1 MARVQSIKRKAD
13 TLHLQIARI
22 RSFYHLAYK
31 AVCYVFPTFSHL
43 RPRPFGNDLLSTTM
57 ASTKPLLVIGST
69 PVYGHI
75 MPLRSIAKFLIARG
89 YEVTFVSATH
99 FRPALE
105 EIGCD
110 YVPLEGYGD
119 FYEGDFERLFPERFE
134 LPQGPVQ
141 LAYDLEHVFMKVIP
155 SQHAA
160 MQKAIRKVSEAN
172 PGRPIVQITEGV
184 FQGGVPITKGAPGIK
199 PTASIGIGVIPMTLS
214 SIDLPP
220 FGPGLPPDSSPEG
233 RQRNVAMQKQTW
245 ETFFPNVVK
254 CWKEMM
260 LEIGAIPDDR
270 TPLDATYFA
279 PDRFIQMCVPS
290 AEYPRSDASD
300 SIRFGGGLPKGSR
313 DPMKN
318 PPSWWS
324 EVVENKE
331 KKDIVFV
338 CQGTVALRYNEL
350 IIPTI
355 EALKDRPNTLL
366 IVALGKKG
374 ASLPADI
381 AIPANTRVI
390 DFIPFD
396 DLLPYCAAFV
406 TNGGYGGFQHAIS
419 NGTPIITA
427 GAGEDKP
434 EVSARAEWSG
444 MGFNLKT
451 PTPTHEAIL
460 NAVDEVTSNPKYRTR
475 AKEMEAEMATFDP
488 IDIIVNNIEE
498 LIAQKIVA

>member
-1 MARVQSIKRKAD
+1 
-13 TLHLQIARI
+13 
-22 RSFYHLAYK
+22 
-31 AVCYVFPTFSHL
+31 
-43 RPRPFGNDLLSTTM
+43 
-57 ASTKPLLVIGST
+57 
-69 PVYGHI
+69 
-75 MPLRSIAKFLIARG
+75 MPLRSIAKLLIARG
-89 YEVTFVSATH
+89 YEVTFVSATQ

-105 EIGCD
+105 EVGCD

-141 LAYDLEHVFMKVIP
+141 LAYDIEHVFMKVIP
-155 SQHAA
+155 SQYAA

-184 FQGGVPITKGAPGIK
+184 FQGGVPITQGAPGIK

-233 RQRNVAMQKQTW
+233 RQRNIAMQKQTW

-254 CWKEMM
+254 CWKDMM
-260 LEIGAIPDDR
+260 LETGANPEDR

-290 AEYPRSDASD
+290 AEYPRSDAPD

-374 ASLPADI
+374 ASLPADV

-396 DLLPYCAAFV
+396 DLLPHCAAFV

-444 MGFNLKT
+444 MGFNLKS

-498 LIAQKIVA
+498 LVAEKTAA

>member
-1 MARVQSIKRKAD
+1 
-13 TLHLQIARI
+13 
-22 RSFYHLAYK
+22 
-31 AVCYVFPTFSHL
+31 
-43 RPRPFGNDLLSTTM
+43 
-57 ASTKPLLVIGST
+57 
-69 PVYGHI
+69 
-75 MPLRSIAKFLIARG
+75 
-89 YEVTFVSATH
+89 
-99 FRPALE
+99 
-105 EIGCD
+105 
-110 YVPLEGYGD
+110 
-119 FYEGDFERLFPERFE
+119 
-134 LPQGPVQ
+134 
-141 LAYDLEHVFMKVIP
+141 
-155 SQHAA
+155 
-160 MQKAIRKVSEAN
+160 
-172 PGRPIVQITEGV
+172 
-184 FQGGVPITKGAPGIK
+184 
-199 PTASIGIGVIPMTLS
+199 
-214 SIDLPP
+214 
-220 FGPGLPPDSSPEG
+220 
-233 RQRNVAMQKQTW
+233 MQKQTW

>member
-1 MARVQSIKRKAD
+1 
-13 TLHLQIARI
+13 
-22 RSFYHLAYK
+22 
-31 AVCYVFPTFSHL
+31 
-43 RPRPFGNDLLSTTM
+43 M
-57 ASTKPLLVIGST
+57 ASTKPLLVIGCT
-69 PVYGHI
+69 PIYGHI
-75 MPLRSIAKFLIARG
+75 MPIRSIAKLLVARG

-110 YVPLEGYGD
+110 YVSIEGYGD
-119 FYEGDFERLFPERFE
+119 FYEGDFESRFSERFA

-141 LAYDLEHVFMKVIP
+141 LAYDMEHVFLKVIP
-155 SQHAA
+155 SQHVA
-160 MQKAIRKVSEAN
+160 MQRAIKKVSEAN
-172 PGRPIVQITEGV
+172 PGRSIVQIAESV
-184 FQGGVPITKGAPGIK
+184 FQGGVPITRGAPGIK
-199 PTASIGIGVIPMTLS
+199 PTASIGIGIVPMLLS

-233 RQRNVAMQKQTW
+233 RERNVAMQKQTW
-245 ETFFPNVVK
+245 DMFFLDVLK
-254 CWKEMM
+254 CWKDMM
-260 LEIGAIPDDR
+260 AEVGADMDD
-270 TPLDATYFA
+270 TNPFDASYLVH
-279 PDRFIQMCVPS
+279 DRFIQMCIPS
-290 AEYPRSDASD
+290 AEYLRSDAPD

-313 DPMKN
+313 DPMKD

-324 EVVENKE
+324 EVVDNIE
-331 KKDIVFV
+331 KKDIIFV
-338 CQGTVALRYNEL
+338 CQGTLALNYDEL

-374 ASLPADI
+374 ASLSAEI
-381 AIPANTRVI
+381 SVPANTRVI

-396 DLLPYCAAFV
+396 EILPHCAAFV

-460 NAVDEVTSNPKYRTR
+460 NAVDEVTSNPKYKKR

-488 IDIIVNNIEE
+488 IEIIVNNIEE
-498 LIAQKIVA
+498 LVAEKSVV